1 MAGKTFAAINVG
13 SNEISMKICEITPRK
28 GARELDTVK
37 TIIELGSDTYNK
49 GYIEENNL
57 NKLCDTLLKFRRK
70 MKEYDVSDYRAYA
83 SSAVREAENASMII
97 ERIKMC
103 TDFDVQILSNSEQ
116 RFMNYKAFVATGM
129 DVDVATHK
137 NNALLDI
144 GAGSLQISIFD
155 RRNLVQTQ
163 NLPIGAVRIRDYMT
177 RFGSDTVD
185 LETLMEEYASN
196 AIIEFR
202 NLFLNDKDI
211 KSIIAI
217 GDGINN
223 LKKVGP
229 ELSIANSISREQF
242 RILYKRVVD
251 IKPEDLA
258 ERYGIPYE
266 RATLMLPMAIIYQS
280 FLDNSRA
287 EEILTPNVIFCDGI
301 IADYMDKQG
310 TFLMDKNF
318 DQDILASVNTIA
330 KKYKVNRAHVQN
342 VSDNALAIFDSI
354 RKLHGLGKRERLQLQ
369 IAAIL
374 HNCGKFVNMKDVSL
388 ISYHIVMATEILGL
402 SHKEREEIANAVY
415 YNGFYL
421 PSELRAS
428 GRIGSADYMK
438 VAKLTAILRLADVLD
453 KSYKQ
458 KITNLRISL
467 HDNTLV
473 IYTDTLEDITLEAG
487 MFKTNNILFE
497 KVYGVKVV
505 LKQGRGI

>member
-57 NKLCDTLLKFRRK
+57 NKLCDTLIKFRRK

-163 NLPIGAVRIRDYMT
+163 NLPIGAVRIRDYLT

-487 MFKTNNILFE
+487 M
-497 KVYGVKVV
+497 
-505 LKQGRGI
+505 LKRSMV

>member
-57 NKLCDTLLKFRRK
+57 NKLCDTLIKFRRK

-163 NLPIGAVRIRDYMT
+163 NLPIGAVRIRDYLT

-497 KVYGVKVV
+497 KVYGVKAV
-505 LKQGRGI
+505 LKQRRGI

>member
-57 NKLCDTLLKFRRK
+57 NKLCDTLIKFRRK

-163 NLPIGAVRIRDYMT
+163 NLPIGAVRIRDYLT

-497 KVYGVKVV
+497 KVYGVKVA
-505 LKQGRGI
+505 LKQRRGI

>member
-1 MAGKTFAAINVG
+1 M
-13 SNEISMKICEITPRK
+13 
-28 GARELDTVK
+28 
-37 TIIELGSDTYNK
+37 
-49 GYIEENNL
+49 
-57 NKLCDTLLKFRRK
+57 
-70 MKEYDVSDYRAYA
+70 
-83 SSAVREAENASMII
+83 
-97 ERIKMC
+97 
-103 TDFDVQILSNSEQ
+103 
-116 RFMNYKAFVATGM
+116 
-129 DVDVATHK
+129 
-137 NNALLDI
+137 
-144 GAGSLQISIFD
+144 
-155 RRNLVQTQ
+155 QTQ
-163 NLPIGAVRIRDYMT
+163 NLPIGAVRIRDYLT

-330 KKYKVNRAHVQN
+330 KKYKVNRVHVQN

-505 LKQGRGI
+505 LKQRRGI

>member
-13 SNEISMKICEITPRK
+13 SNEISMKICEITPKK

-49 GYIEENNL
+49 GYIGEDAL
-57 NKLCDTLLKFRRK
+57 NKLCDTLNRFRKK

-97 ERIKMC
+97 ERIKMY

-129 DVDVATHK
+129 DMDVASHK

-155 RRNLVQTQ
+155 RKNLVQTQ
-163 NLPIGAVRIRDYMT
+163 NLPIGAVRIRDYLT
-177 RFGSDTVD
+177 RFGSNTVD

-229 ELSIANSISREQF
+229 ELSITNSISREQF

-310 TFLMDKNF
+310 TFLMDKDF
-318 DQDILASVNTIA
+318 DQDILASANTIA

-402 SHKEREEIANAVY
+402 SHKEREEIANVIR

-421 PSELRAS
+421 PSELQAS
-428 GRIGSADYMK
+428 KRMESADYMK

-497 KVYGVKVV
+497 KVYGVKAV
-505 LKQGRGI
+505 LKQRRGI

>member
-116 RFMNYKAFVATGM
+116 RFMNYKAFVATGL

-163 NLPIGAVRIRDYMT
+163 NLPIGAVRIRDYLT

-185 LETLMEEYASN
+185 LE
-196 AIIEFR
+196 
-202 NLFLNDKDI
+202 
-211 KSIIAI
+211 SIIAI

-467 HDNTLV
+467 HDNALV

-505 LKQGRGI
+505 LKQRRGI

>member
-57 NKLCDTLLKFRRK
+57 NKLCDTLIKFRRK

-163 NLPIGAVRIRDYMT
+163 NLPIGAVRIRDYLT

-473 IYTDTLEDITLEAG
+473 VYTDTLEDITLEAG
-487 MFKTNNILFE
+487 MIKTNNILFE
-497 KVYGVKVV
+497 RSMV
-505 LKQGRGI
+505 

>member
-57 NKLCDTLLKFRRK
+57 NKLCDTLIKFRRK

-97 ERIKMC
+97 QRIKMC

-163 NLPIGAVRIRDYMT
+163 NLPIGAVRIRDYLT

-497 KVYGVKVV
+497 KVYGV
-505 LKQGRGI
+505 

>member
-57 NKLCDTLLKFRRK
+57 NKLCDTLIKFRRK

-163 NLPIGAVRIRDYMT
+163 NLPIGAVRIRDYLT

-438 VAKLTAILRLADVLD
+438 VAKLTATTCKCLMCLIRAINRRLQILGFH
-453 KSYKQ
+453 YMT
-458 KITNLRISL
+458 I
-467 HDNTLV
+467 HW
-473 IYTDTLEDITLEAG
+473 
-487 MFKTNNILFE
+487 
-497 KVYGVKVV
+497 
-505 LKQGRGI
+505 

>member
-163 NLPIGAVRIRDYMT
+163 NLPIGAVRIRDYLT

-473 IYTDTLEDITLEAG
+473 IYTDTLED
-487 MFKTNNILFE
+487 
-497 KVYGVKVV
+497 
-505 LKQGRGI
+505 

>member
-57 NKLCDTLLKFRRK
+57 NKLCDTLIKFRRK

-97 ERIKMC
+97 ERIKIC

-163 NLPIGAVRIRDYMT
+163 NLPIGAVRIRDYLT

-402 SHKEREEIANAVY
+402 SHKERDRSQMRFIIMDFIFRRN
-415 YNGFYL
+415 
-421 PSELRAS
+421 
-428 GRIGSADYMK
+428 
-438 VAKLTAILRLADVLD
+438 
-453 KSYKQ
+453 
-458 KITNLRISL
+458 
-467 HDNTLV
+467 
-473 IYTDTLEDITLEAG
+473 
-487 MFKTNNILFE
+487 
-497 KVYGVKVV
+497 
-505 LKQGRGI
+505 

>member
-497 KVYGVKVV
+497 KVYGVKAV
-505 LKQGRGI
+505 LKQRRGI

>member
-163 NLPIGAVRIRDYMT
+163 NLPIGAVRIRDYLT

-487 MFKTNNILFE
+487 KTNNILFE

-505 LKQGRGI
+505 LKQRRGI

>member
-13 SNEISMKICEITPRK
+13 SNEISMKISEITPRK

-57 NKLCDTLLKFRRK
+57 NKLCDTLIKFRRK

-163 NLPIGAVRIRDYMT
+163 NLPIGAVRIRDYLT

-266 RATLMLPMAIIYQS
+266 RATLMLPMAIIY
-280 FLDNSRA
+280 
-287 EEILTPNVIFCDGI
+287 G
-301 IADYMDKQG
+301 
-310 TFLMDKNF
+310 
-318 DQDILASVNTIA
+318 
-330 KKYKVNRAHVQN
+330 
-342 VSDNALAIFDSI
+342 
-354 RKLHGLGKRERLQLQ
+354 
-369 IAAIL
+369 
-374 HNCGKFVNMKDVSL
+374 
-388 ISYHIVMATEILGL
+388 
-402 SHKEREEIANAVY
+402 
-415 YNGFYL
+415 
-421 PSELRAS
+421 
-428 GRIGSADYMK
+428 
-438 VAKLTAILRLADVLD
+438 
-453 KSYKQ
+453 
-458 KITNLRISL
+458 
-467 HDNTLV
+467 
-473 IYTDTLEDITLEAG
+473 
-487 MFKTNNILFE
+487 
-497 KVYGVKVV
+497 
-505 LKQGRGI
+505 

>member
-57 NKLCDTLLKFRRK
+57 NKLCDTLIKFRRK

-163 NLPIGAVRIRDYMT
+163 NLPIGAVRIRDYLT